1 MEYLLVMSLSG
12 SMIVGMYLLLKRL
25 LGNKVSARLYYLIA
39 RAAIPFY
46 LISLPFL
53 KGWYRE
59 IIQAVI
65 PKGQMIGVQ
74 IPVRWTNNIIH
85 AGEKVFVNDYAIVQ
99 ISLAWVWLFVACI
112 LIVRCGSLYVRVRHR
127 LLINAGGVMTEKQQ
141 SFLEVWKKKYG
152 VRRPVILYRGQEE
165 NQTITFGIY
174 SPVIICNREVGSR
187 EAELL
192 VRHEMV
198 HIRRLDVLWKLLAR
212 FAAILHW
219 WNPAVW
225 ILRRELERVC
235 EYSCDEIAMEGE
247 AGEEI
252 KSYLRL
258 LIEEAC
264 AVSGRTSSAGWQSSF
279 VDDVESLKERM
290 ANLMKKKNWNR
301 YVAGMLVAAMTF
313 GNSMTA
319 FAYRD
324 TLHQSV
330 PGNTSEEEIVKS
342 LQSDTFCFTPDEAQ
356 TNAFDPLQG
365 TEVLYEKQFVDTEGN
380 IYPYEDDETVTVYRS
395 CSHDFVSGTASEH
408 TKKSDGGCE
417 TRQFRAQRCS
427 KCGYVIKGEEINV
440 ITYKV
445 CPH

>member
-1 MEYLLVMSLSG
+1 ME
-12 SMIVGMYLLLKRL
+12 
-25 LGNKVSARLYYLIA
+25 
-39 RAAIPFY
+39 
-46 LISLPFL
+46 
-53 KGWYRE
+53 
-59 IIQAVI
+59 
-65 PKGQMIGVQ
+65 
-74 IPVRWTNNIIH
+74 
-85 AGEKVFVNDYAIVQ
+85 
-99 ISLAWVWLFVACI
+99 
-112 LIVRCGSLYVRVRHR
+112 
-127 LLINAGGVMTEKQQ
+127 
-141 SFLEVWKKKYG
+141 KKYG
-152 VRRPVILYRGQEE
+152 VRRPVILYQGQEE
-165 NQTITFGIY
+165 NQTITFGIC
-174 SPVIICNREVGSR
+174 SPVIICNREVRSR